1 MRKFFVVLICT
12 GLLFSCGEKG
22 VVKEQVLPKGIQL
35 YKEGKYDEAKEYL
48 KNAIYKA
55 KNMTTTDIMQ
65 ARYMLANIY
74 YKEENYIDAIVEF
87 EEFLSLF
94 PTAPQVPEVL
104 YKLAVSYLKISPSP
118 DRDLTY
124 VRKALDK
131 AEELKDEYPDSPYAK
146 KADEIIRKAK
156 EMEATHLLEIADLY
170 EHLGKYYSAVVYYDM
185 VYNNYADLVNKE
197 DVIYKIGY
205 NLLNVDK
212 QYKDEIQEYKQ
223 RIKELEDKIRKEK
236 NLEKKNVLINRK
248 ELLQKHVD
256 KLEER
261 IQHSKK
267 RGIAVLKHMLKE
279 FPDTKY
285 KNHIKDLLKNAKEG

>member
-1 MRKFFVVLICT
+1 MKKFLIA
-12 GLLFSCGEKG
+12 GLVAGLMFSCAEKKIT
-22 VVKEQVLPKGIQL
+22 KEQVLPRGIEL
-35 YKEGKYDEAKEYL
+35 YKKGEYDDAKDYL
-48 KNAIYKA
+48 REAIYKA
-55 KNMTTTDIMQ
+55 EDMTTADIMQ

-74 YKEENYIDAIVEF
+74 YMEENYIDAIVEF
-87 EEFLSLF
+87 EEFLALF

-156 EMEATHLLEIADLY
+156 KIEATHLIDIADLY
-170 EHLGKYYSAVVYYDM
+170 EHLGKHYSAAVYYNMAYDE
-185 VYNNYADLVNKE
+185 YTDFIDKE
-197 DVIYKIGY
+197 YVIYKIGY
-205 NLLNVDK
+205 NLLNAGK
-212 QYKDEIQEYKQ
+212 QYEDEIQEYKQ
-223 RIKELEDKIRKEK
+223 KIKELEEKIQQEK

-261 IQHSKK
+261 IQQSKK

-285 KNHIKDLLKNAKEG
+285 KDDIKDLLKNAKEG